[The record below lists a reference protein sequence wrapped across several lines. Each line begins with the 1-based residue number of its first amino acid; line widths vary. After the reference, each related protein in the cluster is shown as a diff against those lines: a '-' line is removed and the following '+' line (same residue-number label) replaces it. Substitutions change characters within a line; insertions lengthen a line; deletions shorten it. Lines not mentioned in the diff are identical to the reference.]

1 MMSIIQ
7 HGAHEILLNADEE
20 EDMKVEL
27 DSIIEKSLKKTAE
40 LQDQLCHSMRRST
53 VARLKNTTTEAG
65 CQDQGRR
72 RNRRS

>member
-27 DSIIEKSLKKTAE
+27 DSIIEKSMKKTAE
-40 LQDQLCHSMRRST
+40 L
-53 VARLKNTTTEAG
+53 
-65 CQDQGRR
+65 
-72 RNRRS
+72 